1 MADYTE
7 QQSEVMYPLAYAHPD
22 SYSPAATTSAYVSFA
37 NYHRGWL
44 FIDVGD
50 MVATAT
56 LDVSLMQATTTAG
69 GGPAKA
75 FTPAKA
81 ITQLTQ
87 AGGDGDDLICVQF
100 QTEELDVDNGF
111 DCVAVLVTVGTAAVE
126 LSWCL
131 FGIVPR
137 FPPVPTTNWTERVA

>member
-1 MADYTE
+1 MSDYTE

-22 SYSPAATTSAYVSFA
+22 SYTAVARTSAYVSFA
-37 NYHRGWL
+37 NYHRGWIFL
-44 FIDVGD
+44 DVGD
-50 MVATAT
+50 MVATST
-56 LDVSLMQATTTAG
+56 LDLSLLQATTTG
-69 GGPAKA
+69 GVGTKA

-87 AGGDGDDLICVQF
+87 AGGDGDDLICIQF

-126 LSWCL
+126 YSWCM

>member
-7 QQSEVMYPLAYAHPD
+7 KQSEVMYPLVYAHPD
-22 SYSPAATTSAYVSFA
+22 SYTAAARTSAYVSFA
-37 NYHRGWL
+37 NYHRGWIL
-44 FIDVGD
+44 LVVGE
-50 MVATAT
+50 MAQGSELV
-56 LDVSLMQATTTAG
+56 LSLMQATTTAG

-111 DCVAVLVTVGTAAVE
+111 DCVAVLVTVANAAVE
-126 LSWCL
+126 YSWCL

-137 FPPVPTTNWTERVA
+137 FQPVPTTNWTERVA